1 VGTKT
6 SVDTITLDNFFSL
19 YYEHKYPDIIKM
31 DIEGGGSLALLGCN
45 ACITSKRPFILM
57 ECHTPDEDQAV
68 ISLLKKYN
76 YDAFRVDTGK
86 WVKNKEVNYTDREGV
101 WGSMLLLPAEKK
113 KTFTD

>member
-1 VGTKT
+1 
-6 SVDTITLDNFFSL
+6 
-19 YYEHKYPDIIKM
+19 M

-45 ACITSKRPFILM
+45 ECITNKRPFILM

-68 ISLLKKYN
+68 ITLLKKYN
-76 YDAFRVDTGK
+76 YEAFRVDTGK